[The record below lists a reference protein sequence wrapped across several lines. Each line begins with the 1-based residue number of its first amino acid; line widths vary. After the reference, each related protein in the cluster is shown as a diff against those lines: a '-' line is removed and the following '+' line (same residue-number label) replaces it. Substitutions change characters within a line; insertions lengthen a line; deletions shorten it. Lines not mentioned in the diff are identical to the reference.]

1 MVSSWFHHSFI
12 SFQDVFKLSPPH
24 LDVTVVRKGI
34 MVTISIFFIIFCHIF
49 RCQNVGFFTVQHKVV
64 LGGAWLTVF
73 SCLFLGVAFAAY
85 KAR

>member
-34 MVTISIFFIIFCHIF
+34 IFSAIFSDVKTLVSSQFNIQLCWEVPGSPSSAVSF
-49 RCQNVGFFTVQHKVV
+49 WEWPLPPTR
-64 LGGAWLTVF
+64 LGKMAV
-73 SCLFLGVAFAAY
+73 Y
-85 KAR
+85 EP